1 MRQCA
6 KEVGTKILFINI
18 KALRAMKKVMNELW
32 QLWKKS
38 VQWDSK
44 TMKQKAISVWFSISF
59 VLVGIS
65 GGSLLAV
72 SLAVVNLG
80 AAAYSVVKYVPMNV
94 EE

>member
-1 MRQCA
+1 
-6 KEVGTKILFINI
+6 
-18 KALRAMKKVMNELW
+18 MKKVKNELW
-32 QLWKKS
+32 HLWKKS
-38 VQWDSK
+38 VDWDSK

-59 VLVGIS
+59 ILLGIS

-72 SLAVVNLG
+72 SLAVVNFG